1 MFAVTN
7 IISAHRLLK
16 MEGLTLIFCPRRI
29 SDRLNISETTNN
41 WDGGLFLGKYILDLA
56 SSRNRKKNK
65 L

>member
-1 MFAVTN
+1 
-7 IISAHRLLK
+7 